1 MRFSEVI
8 GLEKT
13 KEELIKGIKHNR
25 TAHAQLFYGSK
36 GSGQLALAVAYA
48 RRLNCQ
54 CLEKK
59 DSCNNCPS
67 SLKFSKL
74 IHPDLH
80 IIFPIIRTSSTDS
93 KTSDDYMGEWREQ
106 FLKNPYFSLSNW
118 LSHYKEKFLEKI
130 ADKKKEAIIYS
141 HQIKELNRK
150 LTLKVY
156 EAKYRVVIIW
166 MPEKMN
172 IKAANKFLKLLEEP
186 PNKTILLLVSEDKGL
201 IIDTILSRLQQT
213 RIPNYTV
220 SDTIENSKI
229 QKSESF
235 LNFCRLSNGNMGKV
249 LSYSDEALPSFFLEE
264 FKVLNRLCF
273 KNNFSEISDW
283 CDEISSKTR
292 QQQRNFLSYCLT
304 IFRECLVYNFSDKS
318 INLLTNEEK
327 KFLENFAKFVHEKN
341 SIPIASLF
349 DGAIKKVKRNANS
362 KIIFFQ
368 LALELSDLLKLKR
381 KFVNQG

>member
-8 GLEKT
+8 GLERT
-13 KEELIKGIKHNR
+13 KEELVGGIAHNR
-25 TAHAQLFYGSK
+25 IAHAQLFYGSK
-36 GSGQLALAVAYA
+36 GSGKLALAVAYA

-54 CLEKK
+54 SAEKN

-67 SLKFSKL
+67 CLKFSKL

-80 IIFPIIRTSSTDS
+80 LLFPIIRTSSTDN
-93 KTSDDYMGEWREQ
+93 KTSDDFVGDWREQ
-106 FLKNPYFSLSNW
+106 FLKNPYFSLQKW
-118 LSHYKEKFLEKI
+118 LSYYKEKFLEKSS
-130 ADKKKEAIIYS
+130 DKKKEAVIYS

-150 LTLKVY
+150 LTLKIF

-186 PNKTILLLVSEDKGL
+186 PNKTILILVSEDRQAL
-201 IIDTILSRLQQT
+201 IDTISSRLQQT
-213 RIPNYTV
+213 GIPNYTV
-220 SDTIENSKI
+220 NDTIENSKA
-229 QKSESF
+229 QKTEGF

-249 LSYSDEALPSFFLEE
+249 WSYTDEALPASFFED

-283 CDEISSKTR
+283 CDAISLKNR
-292 QQQRNFLSYCLT
+292 EQQRDFLGYCLT
-304 IFRECLVYNFSDKS
+304 IFRECLIYNFSDQS
-318 INLLTNEEK
+318 INLLTIEEK
-327 KFLENFAKFVHEKN
+327 KFLENFAKFIHQEN
-341 SIPIASLF
+341 SISIISLF
-349 DGAIKKVKRNANS
+349 ESAIKKIKRNANA

-381 KFVNQG
+381 KFVIKG

>member
-8 GLEKT
+8 GLERT
-13 KEELIKGIKHNR
+13 KEELGGGITHNR
-25 TAHAQLFYGSK
+25 IAHAQLFYGSK
-36 GSGQLALAVAYA
+36 GSGKLALAVAYA

-54 CLEKK
+54 SPEKN

-67 SLKFSKL
+67 CLKFSKL

-80 IIFPIIRTSSTDS
+80 LLFPIIRTSSTDN
-93 KTSDDYMGEWREQ
+93 KTSDDFVGDWREQ
-106 FLKNPYFSLSNW
+106 FLKNPYFSLSKW
-118 LSHYKEKFLEKI
+118 LSYYKKKFLEKI
-130 ADKKKEAIIYS
+130 SDKKKEAVIYS

-150 LTLKVY
+150 LTLKIF
-156 EAKYRVVIIW
+156 EAKYRAVIIW

-201 IIDTILSRLQQT
+201 IIDTILSRLQHT
-213 RIPNYTV
+213 RTPSYTV
-220 SDTIENSKI
+220 NDTIENSKI
-229 QKSESF
+229 QKSENF

-249 LSYSDEALPSFFLEE
+249 WSYTDEVFPASFFEE

-283 CDEISSKTR
+283 CDAISLKNR
-292 QQQRNFLSYCLT
+292 EQQRDFLGYCLT
-304 IFRECLVYNFSDKS
+304 IFRECLVYNFSEQS
-318 INLLTNEEK
+318 INLLTIEEK
-327 KFLENFAKFVHEKN
+327 GFLENFAKFVHQEN
-341 SIPIASLF
+341 SISIISLF
-349 DGAIKKVKRNANS
+349 ESAIKKIKRNANS
-362 KIIFFQ
+362 KIVFFQ

-381 KFVNQG
+381 KFVIQG

>member
-13 KEELIKGIKHNR
+13 KEELSGGIERNKI
-25 TAHAQLFYGSK
+25 AHAQLFYGSK
-36 GSGQLALAVAYA
+36 GSGKLALAVAYA

-54 CLEKK
+54 SAEKN

-67 SLKFSKL
+67 CLKFSKL

-80 IIFPIIRTSSTDS
+80 IIFPIIRTSSTDN
-93 KTSDDYMGEWREQ
+93 KTSDDFVGDWREQ
-106 FLKNPYFSLSNW
+106 FLKNPYFSLSKW
-118 LSHYKEKFLEKI
+118 LSDYKEKFLEKLS
-130 ADKKKEAIIYS
+130 DKKKEAVIYS

-150 LTLKVY
+150 LTLKIF

-166 MPEKMN
+166 IPEKMN

-186 PNKTILLLVSEDKGL
+186 PNKTILILVSEDSQAL
-201 IIDTILSRLQQT
+201 ISTISSRLQQT
-213 RIPNYTV
+213 RISSYTV
-220 SDTIENSKI
+220 NDTIENSKA
-229 QKSESF
+229 QKTEGF

-249 LSYSDEALPSFFLEE
+249 WSYADEALPVSFFEE

-273 KNNFSEISDW
+273 KNSFSEISDW
-283 CDEISSKTR
+283 CDAISLKNR
-292 QQQRNFLSYCLT
+292 EQQRDFLGYCIT
-304 IFRECLVYNFSDKS
+304 IFRECLIYNFSNQS
-318 INLLTNEEK
+318 INLLTTEEK
-327 KFLENFAKFVHEKN
+327 RFLENFAKFVHQEN
-341 SIPIASLF
+341 SIPIISLF
-349 DGAIKKVKRNANS
+349 ESAIKKIKRNANS

-381 KFVNQG
+381 KFVIQG

>member
-141 HQIKELNRK
+141 HQIKKLNRK

-156 EAKYRVVIIW
+156 DAKYRVVIIW

-292 QQQRNFLSYCLT
+292 QQQRDFLSYCLT